1 MAISLNIKTNC
12 AQVEKQFRDLA
23 NSQVHFAVARAVTE
37 AATLTRDG
45 QLFQEY
51 NKFFTVRNR
60 QFYKLVH
67 SVAAADISSTK
78 RTGIAVAA
86 IMPRDEPRPAGTT
99 KGRAAPKKLDTS
111 FMKRHVRGGQ
121 KKMPSGKN
129 VAMPLPRSPI
139 KRLKSGAISSA
150 FKPRKIMQKNGFV
163 GTSKRGNKIMY
174 RRLARGKVQPMYLL
188 TPSVTIDGGYNPLR
202 AVRKGLKRWFQPTFN
217 KHFRRAVVSTIERRG
232 LSTRLR

>member
-1 MAISLNIKTNC
+1 MGVSLNIKTNC
-12 AQVEKQFRDLA
+12 AQVERQFRDLA
-23 NSQVHFAVARAVTE
+23 NRQIHFATARAVTE

-78 RTGIAVAA
+78 RTGVAIAA
-86 IMPRDEPRPAGTT
+86 IIPRDEPRPLGTT
-99 KGRAAPKKLDTS
+99 KGRAAPKSLDTS

-129 VAMPLPRSPI
+129 VAMPLPRSPVR
-139 KRLKSGAISSA
+139 RLKSGGISSA
-150 FKPRKIMQKNGFV
+150 FKPRKIMQKNGFIAK
-163 GTSKRGNKIMY
+163 SKKGNKIMY
-174 RRLARGKVQPMYLL
+174 RRLARGKVQPMYYL
-188 TPSVTIDGGYNPLR
+188 TPSVSITGGYNPLR
-202 AVRKGLKRWFQPTFN
+202 AVRKGLKRWFKPTFN
-217 KHFRRAVVSTIERRG
+217 KHFRKAIISTIERKG
-232 LSTRLR
+232 MTTSLR